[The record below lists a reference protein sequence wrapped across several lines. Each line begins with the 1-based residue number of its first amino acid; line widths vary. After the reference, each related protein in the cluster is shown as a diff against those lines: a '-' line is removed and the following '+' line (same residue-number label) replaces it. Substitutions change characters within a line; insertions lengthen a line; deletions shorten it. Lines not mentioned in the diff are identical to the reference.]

1 MIIKFVTFNL
11 KNEKYHFK
19 DYKKRLCIAGSR
31 VMFPSRNQ
39 RILSLSIIIAMSH
52 IWDKVLKNGP
62 SKICGKKPLKIL
74 PGPILNTLSHMY

>member
-19 DYKKRLCIAGSR
+19 NYKKRLCIAGSR

-39 RILSLSIIIAMSH
+39 RILSLSIIITMSH
-52 IWDKVLKNGP
+52 I
-62 SKICGKKPLKIL
+62 
-74 PGPILNTLSHMY
+74 